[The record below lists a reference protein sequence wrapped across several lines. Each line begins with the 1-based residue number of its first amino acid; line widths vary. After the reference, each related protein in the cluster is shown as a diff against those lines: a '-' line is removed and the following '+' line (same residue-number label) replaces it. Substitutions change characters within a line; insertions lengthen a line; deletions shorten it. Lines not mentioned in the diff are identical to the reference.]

1 VFKAIFMHKVLLNTA
16 ISFSLFFMAADA
28 AKAQVQKPGITLG
41 AYLIYAK
48 PTGDFKEAYNF
59 GGGGEVYGGAGLG
72 KTFIIVTAGLSAF
85 KPQPDMHSG
94 TLTYVPVKIGLKHYV
109 FRKLLFINAD
119 LGRAVVKNKNF
130 NESRF
135 TRGFGFGAKLL
146 GLQAALYY
154 DGWKNVH
161 ASGFSNSMNI
171 KIGWSISL

>member
-1 VFKAIFMHKVLLNTA
+1 MHKVLINTA
-16 ISFSLFFMAADA
+16 ISLSLFFIAADT
-28 AKAQVQKPGITLG
+28 AKAQVPKPEITLG
-41 AYLIYAK
+41 SYLIYAK
-48 PTGDFKEAYNF
+48 PTGDFKKAYSF

-72 KTFIIVTAGLSAF
+72 KTFIIVTAGVRAF
-85 KPQPDMHSG
+85 KPQSGVHSG
-94 TLTYVPVKIGLKHYV
+94 TLTYVPVTIGIKHYV

-119 LGRAVVKNKNF
+119 LGRAAVKNKNF

-146 GLQAALYY
+146 GLQAAIYY

-171 KIGWSISL
+171 KVGWSISL